1 MGTMTYK
8 ICDEKIR
15 KCLDMLTDVRKY
27 APSESSL
34 NDLYLM
40 QWAVFK
46 RRIATAAAHCVK
58 EFLGDLV
65 QEIYYI
71 ELSDSYTGRD
81 IDLYIV
87 LDEKKAE
94 KIDARELE
102 ETIETVLTKLANL
115 AEIDIHSYTD
125 APSVF
130 EVHTSIGGLYGSKKL
145 PRSVRAIKLYP

>member
-1 MGTMTYK
+1 MTYK
-8 ICDEKIR
+8 ICDEKIK
-15 KCLDMLTDVRKY
+15 KCLEILTDVKKY
-27 APSESSL
+27 TPSEESF

-46 RRIATAAAHCVK
+46 RRVASAAAHCIK
-58 EFLGDLV
+58 ELLGDLV
-65 QEIYYI
+65 QEVYYI
-71 ELSDSYTGRD
+71 ELSDSEIGRD

-87 LDEKKAE
+87 LNENKAN
-94 KIDARELE
+94 KLDPRELE
-102 ETIETVLTKLANL
+102 ETIESILTKLTEL
-115 AEIDIHSYTD
+115 ARVDIKSYTN